1 MKENKRINQ
10 IVESLKADSSVNSV
24 LLVGSAA
31 KYGEK
36 KANDIDFIIIV
47 DNLESD
53 IYKSLSHLIQ
63 KEPYYF
69 SDDVVRYFDNVLQKE
84 VSFCFKGIVEFIDEI
99 KGFTDSESNK
109 VLGSTVFW
117 STGPNIPEIF
127 FDDIVRSHILFD
139 RNGQIKQFRNFLQ
152 KIPEKFKTNLTEQ
165 LIKLINHHYKVFE
178 KGNNISKLINYSE
191 MLYSYIRLVNI
202 QNDMYFV
209 GMKHYKDNIE
219 SFSKEDKDLII
230 SCINSYQID
239 TNLIDAILKYANTRK
254 SK

>member
-1 MKENKRINQ
+1 M
-10 IVESLKADSSVNSV
+10 
-24 LLVGSAA
+24 
-31 KYGEK
+31 
-36 KANDIDFIIIV
+36 
-47 DNLESD
+47 
-53 IYKSLSHLIQ
+53 
-63 KEPYYF
+63 
-69 SDDVVRYFDNVLQKE
+69 
-84 VSFCFKGIVEFIDEI
+84 
-99 KGFTDSESNK
+99 
-109 VLGSTVFW
+109 
-117 STGPNIPEIF
+117 
-127 FDDIVRSHILFD
+127 
-139 RNGQIKQFRNFLQ
+139 
-152 KIPEKFKTNLTEQ
+152 
-165 LIKLINHHYKVFE
+165 INHHYKVFE

>member
-84 VSFCFKGIVEFIDEI
+84 VSFALRV
-99 KGFTDSESNK
+99 
-109 VLGSTVFW
+109 
-117 STGPNIPEIF
+117 
-127 FDDIVRSHILFD
+127 
-139 RNGQIKQFRNFLQ
+139 
-152 KIPEKFKTNLTEQ
+152 
-165 LIKLINHHYKVFE
+165 
-178 KGNNISKLINYSE
+178 
-191 MLYSYIRLVNI
+191 
-202 QNDMYFV
+202 
-209 GMKHYKDNIE
+209 
-219 SFSKEDKDLII
+219 
-230 SCINSYQID
+230 
-239 TNLIDAILKYANTRK
+239 
-254 SK
+254 